1 MESFFSTQMGSIL
14 SNYFLPL
21 IIFLLICII
30 AASNF
35 STANKIENN
44 KLKSRENKR
53 SRRPAPTKKMYKAKK
68 QKISFRKP
76 KKKSSSDK
84 SEL

>member
-44 KLKSRENKR
+44 RLKTREGKR
-53 SRRPAPTKKMYKAKK
+53 YHRPAPAKNMYKTKK
-68 QKISFRKP
+68 QKIALKKP
-76 KKKSSSDK
+76 KRKNSSEK